1 MSKTQITYYATFP
14 DISFLYFII
23 YGNMMVEGVKN
34 KVITPIAIKDKGF
47 IAVVKL
53 QQVMA

>member
-1 MSKTQITYYATFP
+1 MSKTQITYYVTFP
-14 DISFLYFII
+14 DIPFLYFII
-23 YGNMMVEGVKN
+23 YGNIMVEGVKN
-34 KVITPIAIKDKGF
+34 KVITPIVIEDKGF